1 MNQNALPRSLTRWS
15 VPATRRL
22 TLPSPRWLLK
32 LVVPIAL
39 LGLWQLLVEREVYSR
54 GQLPPPLDVL
64 RAGQQLYETDNLWP
78 HFQISIER
86 VFRGFLIGSLIAIV
100 FGTVVGLWR
109 VADEMLS
116 PTFQAIRAI
125 PSLAW
130 VPLLILWMGITEQ
143 PKVTL
148 IAIGVFFSVFTNLV
162 SGIRQVDRRLVEAA
176 HAYGMFGFTFA
187 WQVLLPASL
196 PSLFTGLRL
205 GLAQAWLFLVA
216 AELTGTSQGL
226 GFLLTDGQNSGRSD
240 IIIFSIICLALLG
253 KTTDWLLQLVE
264 HRFLRWSDTYGKG
277 R

>member
-15 VPATRRL
+15 VPAIRRL

-32 LVVPIAL
+32 LVVPLAL

-54 GQLPPPLDVL
+54 GQLPAPVDVL

-86 VFRGFLIGSLIAIV
+86 VFRGFLIGSVIAIV
-100 FGTVVGLWR
+100 FGTVVGLSS

-176 HAYGMFGFTFA
+176 HAYGLFGFTFA

-253 KTTDWLLQLVE
+253 KTTDWFLQLTE

>member
-1 MNQNALPRSLTRWS
+1 MNQDALPRSLSRWS

-32 LVVPIAL
+32 LVVPLAL
-39 LGLWQLLVEREVYSR
+39 LGLWQLLVEREIYSR
-54 GQLPPPLDVL
+54 SQLPAPLDVY
-64 RAGQQLYETDNLWP
+64 RGARQLYETDNFWP
-78 HFQISIER
+78 HFQMSIDR
-86 VFRGFLIGSLIAIV
+86 VFRGFLIGSVIAILL
-100 FGTVVGLWR
+100 GTLVGLSSI
-109 VADEMLS
+109 ADEMLS
-116 PTFQAIRAI
+116 PTIQAIRAI

-148 IAIGVFFSVFTNLV
+148 IAIGVFFPVFTNLV

-176 HAYGMFGFTFA
+176 HAYGLHGLSFA

-216 AELTGTSQGL
+216 AELTGASKGL
-226 GFLLTDGQNSGRSD
+226 GFLLVDGQNSYRSD
-240 IIIFSIICLALLG
+240 IIVFAIISLAILG
-253 KTTDWLLQLVE
+253 KITDWLLQLVE
-264 HRFLRWSDTYGKG
+264 DRCLRWSDTYGKG